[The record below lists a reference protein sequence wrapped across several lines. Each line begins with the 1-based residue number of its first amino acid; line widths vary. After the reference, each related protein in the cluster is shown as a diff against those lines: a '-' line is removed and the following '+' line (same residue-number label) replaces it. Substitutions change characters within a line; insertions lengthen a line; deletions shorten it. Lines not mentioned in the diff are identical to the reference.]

1 MILVCIGMVVG
12 AMIMCGGLFVG
23 GLCMSAR
30 LREDYSSNLTAGM
43 PGGVLTDSRAE
54 KLIDEVMREF
64 NFERVSKTMQS
75 LDWRWAITSS
85 GRIPSLAEIRTLAR
99 QLLLDAI
106 ERKGLASTGG
116 FEASYSENPVGPS
129 LKLRF
134 IVEEWRV

>member
-1 MILVCIGMVVG
+1 MVCIGMVVG

-23 GLCMSAR
+23 GLCMSSR
-30 LREDYSSNLTAGM
+30 HREDHSSNLTAGM
-43 PGGVLTDSRAE
+43 SGGVLTDSRAE

-75 LDWRWAITSS
+75 LDWRWSITSG
-85 GRIPSLAEIRTLAR
+85 GRIPSLVEIRTLAR

-116 FEASYSENPVGPS
+116 FEASYSETPVVPS